1 MTRIFT
7 NVKKSINK
15 MNNRKAAEP
24 SGIVSEMVKSAEET
38 RVDMTTE
45 LIKQIMIEGVA
56 TAALELKTIANCY
69 KGKSDSLQ

>member
-1 MTRIFT
+1 
-7 NVKKSINK
+7 

-45 LIKQIMIEGVA
+45 LIKQIMIGVA

>member
-1 MTRIFT
+1 
-7 NVKKSINK
+7 

-56 TAALELKTIANCY
+56 TAALELKTIANYY
-69 KGKSDSLQ
+69 KGKTDSLQ

>member
-1 MTRIFT
+1 
-7 NVKKSINK
+7 

-69 KGKSDSLQ
+69 KG